1 MRPKR
6 YSARRTSFLGAR
18 IATVMVLSL
27 FLVIGLGRAA
37 DIKQGEELFK
47 EHCAAC
53 HTVIESVRDK
63 SGPNLNGVVG
73 RNAGTENYG
82 HGYTEEM
89 MASGVTWLLLLM
101 WWWWFGVVLVVVLV
115 FVCVLG
121 VFGVVGIA
129 VVLDVVFVVGLF
141 VVVFV
146 VVFLVVVAVVVVC
159 GRCCWW
165 ICCVCC

>member
-1 MRPKR
+1 MRAKG
-6 YSARRTSFLGAR
+6 YSARRKSFLGAR
-18 IATVMVLSL
+18 TATVTVLSL

-89 MASGVTWLLLLM
+89 MASGVTW
-101 WWWWFGVVLVVVLV
+101 
-115 FVCVLG
+115 
-121 VFGVVGIA
+121 GIA
-129 VVLDVVFVVGLF
+129 TLQAFLNSPALMVRGTKMVFRGLPDANARLDIACYLEQIADRNNATPNA
-141 VVVFV
+141 
-146 VVFLVVVAVVVVC
+146 LCAME
-159 GRCCWW
+159 R
-165 ICCVCC
+165 